1 VVTVTETRVAFV
13 DVYVL
18 RPGKGGMGGKGG
30 SNFDVLALRRGAN
43 GRCPGSWETV
53 HGHIEPG
60 ETPVAAALREVREET
75 GLTPARLYNL
85 SRVEAFY
92 RHRGDEIALVPVFV
106 ALVEAHAEA
115 RVSGEHDR
123 AEWLAAPEAA
133 GRFSWPRERRALEDV
148 LSILGGGDAGLLE
161 DVLRIC

>member
-1 VVTVTETRVAFV
+1 MTETRVAFV

-18 RPGKGGMGGKGG
+18 RPTPGGLEAL
-30 SNFDVLALRRGAN
+30 VLRRGATAGN
-43 GRCPGSWETV
+43 RSPGSWETV

-75 GLTPARLYNL
+75 GLVPARLYNL

-106 ALVEAHAEA
+106 ALVDEKTEA

-123 AEWLAAPEAA
+123 AEWLAPATAA
-133 GRFSWPRERRALEDV
+133 RRFSWPRERRALEDV
-148 LSILGGGDAGLLE
+148 LSILGSGDAGLLD
-161 DVLRIC
+161 DVLRVC